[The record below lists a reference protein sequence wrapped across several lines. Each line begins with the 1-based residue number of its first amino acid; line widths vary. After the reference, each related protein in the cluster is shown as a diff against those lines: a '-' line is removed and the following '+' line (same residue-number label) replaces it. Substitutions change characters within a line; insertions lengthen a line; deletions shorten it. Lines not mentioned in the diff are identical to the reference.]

1 LHAGAISRRIRR
13 PRPTID
19 GWAVLK
25 GLSSLQA
32 RLSFIS
38 ILLFFLIVGFGVF
51 ALQMFNGVSQ
61 LTDDLRQRWLPSTRL
76 LGDLNNVTSDY
87 RAAEGDCLLA
97 LDDTDRAARLAV
109 VAKLSQDV
117 AHAELSYKHIF
128 HTPEELA
135 QYGRFSSGWTAY
147 KRQADRVFALAKTGQ
162 AAAAV
167 TLYRRDSRTAYNA
180 ASDALGLLTAQT
192 VDGARAASARTE
204 SAFLQARWLII
215 GALILAGALLAASL
229 AYIRGWISN
238 PLVDMAR
245 TMRELAESKLD
256 IDVAGLER
264 RDEIGEMARAVTV
277 FRAHAVELLQSQQ
290 GLAQQAAMLQ
300 QKLAYEQQLTRLQRN
315 FVVMVS
321 HEFRTPLTII
331 DAHAQRLINMCDH
344 VTTAELIDRAGRMR
358 AAVQRITNLMDN
370 LLTSARLIDGEAK
383 LFFHPEPM
391 DLTDLLH
398 EVCTF
403 HRETAPHADIDEDFL
418 KATMPIVGDRK
429 LLFQSFSNLLS
440 NAIKYSRDEINIKVT
455 ARSEARRIIIA
466 IKDNGLGIPPQD
478 VANLF
483 ERYYR
488 GKNVSGIVGTGVGLY
503 LVKTVVD
510 LHGGEIA
517 VQSKEGDGAC
527 FTISLPDHAASDAA
541 AAT

>member
-1 LHAGAISRRIRR
+1 
-13 PRPTID
+13 
-19 GWAVLK
+19 
-25 GLSSLQA
+25 
-32 RLSFIS
+32 
-38 ILLFFLIVGFGVF
+38 
-51 ALQMFNGVSQ
+51 
-61 LTDDLRQRWLPSTRL
+61 
-76 LGDLNNVTSDY
+76 
-87 RAAEGDCLLA
+87 
-97 LDDTDRAARLAV
+97 
-109 VAKLSQDV
+109 
-117 AHAELSYKHIF
+117 
-128 HTPEELA
+128 
-135 QYGRFSSGWTAY
+135 
-147 KRQADRVFALAKTGQ
+147 
-162 AAAAV
+162 
-167 TLYRRDSRTAYNA
+167 
-180 ASDALGLLTAQT
+180 
-192 VDGARAASARTE
+192 
-204 SAFLQARWLII
+204 
-215 GALILAGALLAASL
+215 
-229 AYIRGWISN
+229 
-238 PLVDMAR
+238 
-245 TMRELAESKLD
+245 
-256 IDVAGLER
+256 
-264 RDEIGEMARAVTV
+264 
-277 FRAHAVELLQSQQ
+277 
-290 GLAQQAAMLQ
+290 
-300 QKLAYEQQLTRLQRN
+300 
-315 FVVMVS
+315 MVS

-440 NAIKYSRDEINIKVT
+440 NAIKYSRDEISIKVT